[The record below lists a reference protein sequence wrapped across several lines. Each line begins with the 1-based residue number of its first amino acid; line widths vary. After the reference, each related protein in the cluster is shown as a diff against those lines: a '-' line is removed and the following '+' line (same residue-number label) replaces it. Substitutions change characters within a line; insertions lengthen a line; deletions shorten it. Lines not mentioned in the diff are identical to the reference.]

1 MGQNTYLT
9 QRETASEILSYQ
21 KSLNMGHREC
31 AITLRGRFETNSARK
46 TLNKR
51 STNNEHTFIERGKDR
66 DHQLRDG
73 TILSHEIQFLIAY
86 PPLNIINRYL

>member
-1 MGQNTYLT
+1 MGQNAYLA

-21 KSLNMGHREC
+21 KSLNMGDREC
-31 AITLRGRFETNSARK
+31 AITLRGRIETNSARK

-51 STNNEHTFIERGKDR
+51 STNEYTFRERGKDR

-86 PPLNIINRYL
+86 PPLNINRYL